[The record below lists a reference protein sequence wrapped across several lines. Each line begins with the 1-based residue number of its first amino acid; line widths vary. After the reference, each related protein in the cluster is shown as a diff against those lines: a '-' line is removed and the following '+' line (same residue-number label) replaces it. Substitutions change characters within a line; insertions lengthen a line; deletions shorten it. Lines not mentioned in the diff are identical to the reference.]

1 MQGRVY
7 ACVHA
12 RMHVCVHVCVRVCV
26 CERESTRACVCTGI
40 TILLEPIK
48 ENIVGFFPASSKV
61 WWPFKK
67 KKRSCANGIL
77 NNQFVLQG
85 Y

>member
-1 MQGRVY
+1 MRVCTH
-7 ACVHA
+7 ACVCA
-12 RMHVCVHVCVRVCV
+12 CMCTSVCV
-26 CERESTRACVCTGI
+26 CVSTRACVYTGI

-48 ENIVGFFPASSKV
+48 ENIVGFFLLSVRYGDLS
-61 WWPFKK
+61 KK
-67 KKRSCANGIL
+67 KKNKKRPCTNGIL

>member
-1 MQGRVY
+1 MHKCVRTHVYVRVCACLY
-7 ACVHA
+7 VYVCVHL
-12 RMHVCVHVCVRVCV
+12 CVHVCT
-26 CERESTRACVCTGI
+26 SI

-48 ENIVGFFPASSKV
+48 ENIVGFFLLSVRYSGLSNK
-61 WWPFKK
+61 KK
-67 KKRSCANGIL
+67 KKRPCANGIL